1 MKYTYV
7 STDGS
12 KCDIAIVS
20 KDLLRNCTMTA
31 ESFNDVFYDALKT
44 SVTHIEAYEKAEGFH
59 YEYFEKR
66 RYSSYEAFKQI
77 QYRNHKKK

>member
-12 KCDIAIVS
+12 KCDIVTVS
-20 KDLLRNCTMTA
+20 KDLLKNCTMTA
-31 ESFNDVFYDALKT
+31 QAFDEVFFDELRT
-44 SVTHIEAYEKAEGFH
+44 SVTHMEAYEKAENFH
-59 YEYFEKR
+59 YTYFEKR
-66 RYSSYEAFKQI
+66 RYSSFEAFKQI